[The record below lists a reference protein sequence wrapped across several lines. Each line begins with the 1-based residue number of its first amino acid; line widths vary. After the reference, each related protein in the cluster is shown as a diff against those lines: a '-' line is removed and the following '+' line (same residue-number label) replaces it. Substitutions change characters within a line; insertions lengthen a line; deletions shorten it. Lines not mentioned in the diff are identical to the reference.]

1 MEIDRRAFLA
11 SVGGIAAIEAM
22 DPESRAEA
30 LEHFMMEK
38 LDEEAAAGLLIG
50 GEAQV
55 VAAPPDAT
63 IRRGAGS
70 LFGPSGPADNRSME
84 QLAPMSAK
92 PTLLEFYESGGRLPT
107 TCCRVPR
114 ARSRPA

>member
-1 MEIDRRAFLA
+1 MDD
-11 SVGGIAAIEAM
+11 EAK
-22 DPESRAEA
+22 AEA
-30 LEHFMMEK
+30 LEHYMMDK
-38 LDEEAAAGLLIG
+38 LDGDTGTGPDGLVIG

-70 LFGPSGPADNRSME
+70 LFGPQGPADNRKMA

-92 PTLLEFYESGGRLPT
+92 PTLLEFYEKRFAPGQ
-107 TCCRVPR
+107 PR
-114 ARSRPA
+114 AAERDPRPEDRA